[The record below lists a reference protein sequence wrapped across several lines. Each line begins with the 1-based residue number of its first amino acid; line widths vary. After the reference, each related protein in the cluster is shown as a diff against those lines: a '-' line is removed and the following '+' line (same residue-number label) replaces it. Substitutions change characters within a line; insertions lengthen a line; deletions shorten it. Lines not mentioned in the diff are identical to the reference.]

1 MDQLSYESF
10 GLDGS
15 GEARTRGGGRD
26 SLLLGAQMRVNGT
39 DPQLVRVRNLSR
51 GGLMAEL
58 AGDLQLG
65 DPVQIEVRGIGWVD
79 GQIAWAAEGRVGISF
94 QKPIDP
100 KRARKPVGVK
110 PAKG

>member
-15 GEARTRGGGRD
+15 GDARTRGGGRD
-26 SLLLGAQMRVNGT
+26 SLLLGAQLRVNGT
-39 DPQLVRVRNLSR
+39 EPQLVRVRNLSR

-58 AGDLQLG
+58 AGDPDIG
-65 DPVQIEVRGIGWVD
+65 DPVQIEVRGVGWVD

-94 QKPIDP
+94 DKPIDP
-100 KRARKPVGVK
+100 KRARKPVSAA
-110 PAKG
+110 PTKG